1 MDLSVEYL
9 VGNADRALYWGKES
23 GKDVVRF
30 YPAKRENPDAADHPH
45 LS

>member
-1 MDLSVEYL
+1 

-23 GKDVVRF
+23 GKNTVRF
-30 YPAKRENPDAADHPH
+30 YPPKKTEGDAETDTH

>member
-1 MDLSVEYL
+1 MDLSVDYL

-23 GKDVVRF
+23 GKNVVRF
-30 YPAKRENPDAADHPH
+30 YPARKAEADAASHSY

>member
-1 MDLSVEYL
+1 MDLSVDYL

-23 GKDVVRF
+23 GKNVVRF
-30 YPAKRENPDAADHPH
+30 YPAKKADPDAADNTY